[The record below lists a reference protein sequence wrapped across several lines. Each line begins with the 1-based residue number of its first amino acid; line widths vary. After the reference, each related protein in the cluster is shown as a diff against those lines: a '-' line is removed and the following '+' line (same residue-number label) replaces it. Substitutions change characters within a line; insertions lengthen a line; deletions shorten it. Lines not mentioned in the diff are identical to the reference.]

1 MIRGRP
7 AANREETMNS
17 TKIAALAAL
26 LACNGGTAFAQN
38 QRQPAQLPNP
48 FQGLFSGTPQEQA
61 ACHPDAAKHCQ
72 TAGTDEF
79 RVLAC
84 LQQNRAQ
91 ISVACRRVLES
102 HGQ

>member
-1 MIRGRP
+1 MSLTK
-7 AANREETMNS
+7 AAAMAILCLVNAS
-17 TKIAALAAL
+17 AAIAQTRSPPPQFPNL
-26 LACNGGTAFAQN
+26 L
-38 QRQPAQLPNP
+38 
-48 FQGLFSGTPQEQA
+48 QGLFSGTPQEQA
-61 ACHPDAAKHCQ
+61 ACHPDAIKHCQ
-72 TAGTDEF
+72 AAGTDEF